1 MSVDKGISE
10 FAGAD
15 PQVLPLIYHRVN
27 NLYDEVTRTLEAFRL
42 SSSAPAAT
50 AAATRLLQTLLHK
63 VSIELNECF
72 RRQAAGVLSQTETLH
87 WMPLV
92 AALRANLRRASTS
105 VSATPEEKLRDA
117 VHRLRASLDG
127 LNRSGAPE

>member
-1 MSVDKGISE
+1 MPIDEGISK
-10 FAGAD
+10 FSGAD
-15 PQVLPLIYHRVN
+15 PQVLLLIHHRVK
-27 NLYDEVTRTLEAFRL
+27 NLYDEVTRTLEAFRQ
-42 SSSAPAAT
+42 SSSAPG
-50 AAATRLLQTLLHK
+50 AAAAMRLLQSLLHK

-72 RRQAAGVLSQTETLH
+72 RRQASGSLSQTEMLH
-87 WMPLV
+87 WMPVV

-117 VHRLRASLDG
+117 VHRLRASMDG

>member
-1 MSVDKGISE
+1 MSIDEGISD

-15 PQVLPLIYHRVN
+15 PQLLLVIYHRVEK
-27 NLYDEVTRTLEAFRL
+27 LYDEVTRALEAFQHC
-42 SSSAPAAT
+42 STAPGS

-87 WMPLV
+87 WMPVV

-105 VSATPEEKLRDA
+105 ISATPEEKLREA
-117 VHRLRASLDG
+117 VHRLRASMDG
-127 LNRSGAPE
+127 LNRSAVLE

>member
-1 MSVDKGISE
+1 MPVDKGISG
-10 FAGAD
+10 FDGAD
-15 PQVLPLIYHRVN
+15 PQVLLTIYHRVEK
-27 NLYDEVTRTLEAFRL
+27 LYDEVTRTLDAFRH
-42 SSSAPAAT
+42 SPSAPGS

-87 WMPLV
+87 WMPVV

-105 VSATPEEKLRDA
+105 VSATPEEKLREA
-117 VHRLRASLDG
+117 VHRLRASMAGLD
-127 LNRSGAPE
+127 RSGVPD